1 MYLKDSKSMLWLYPA
16 SSSVVVI
23 IVVVVVVVVVVVNYD
38 GGRYVA
44 ALGPVL

>member
-1 MYLKDSKSMLWLYPA
+1 MYLKDSKSVLWLYPA
-16 SSSVVVI
+16 SSSVVVV
-23 IVVVVVVVVVVVNYD
+23 IVVVIVVVVNYD